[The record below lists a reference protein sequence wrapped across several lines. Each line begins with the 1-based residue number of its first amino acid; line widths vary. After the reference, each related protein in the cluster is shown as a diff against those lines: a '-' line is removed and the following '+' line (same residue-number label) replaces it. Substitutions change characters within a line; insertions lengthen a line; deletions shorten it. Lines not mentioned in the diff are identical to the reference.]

1 MRNFQTLKKTPEFD
15 SPTQVAPADLRTVL
29 DIKTSSQGAFI
40 ESLPFSGQDTTAG
53 SENELQVAVL
63 GTKENLDLAVTIED
77 SNYYKNLMRRAAR
90 GDTSRRTIIGLES
103 YLAEKKNN
111 VWENSWVRFPR
122 RVLNA
127 YSNNIFNA
135 DLKSDKTNPTSC
147 LRSDASKFMFT
158 RQGEDFIR
166 VPVSYMLKLAL
177 ADAVGSGAH
186 IHPLIRTTGERMLAH
201 FSNDNT
207 SPELFSFYPVSR
219 SGSASVGHEL
229 AKETSVRFL
238 FTQMLVAYA
247 EEKFLLREYGQQ
259 VRVFFSAS
267 PPVMQKQLNGCIS
280 DSFYRHLFM
289 NPCLSGWS
297 KGEEKH
303 GYMKLCHKVLS
314 RSQINGIAKLKEAG
328 IINSNLVTLPSS
340 SNISLANNGTHIS
353 IGSKKLGDLL
363 KNSASGFAPAHEKYM
378 GDLVIKIVEHFLCLF
393 PGTFSASPHRLN
405 FEDFHPEQA
414 LGFLPHEIDYTHLR
428 MIWRRWK
435 RKASIRIFGKSVT
448 PFGPVWLD
456 RLISRCF
463 LLKGDYIPDFR
474 LIDYFISLMST
485 HQSPALDG
493 IMGNGD
499 QLKNDLTQ
507 MGIFDTRMPL
517 YQLVRIREHA
527 QMGYS
532 GFEHRY
538 FSIFENLITDM
549 GPATDFE
556 NLITLLAYQY
566 VLDGSVD
573 HTMIPD
579 SPEIESER
587 RQIFFCSAID
597 LPTFFVK
604 TGTQNKFLTQIL
616 SRVKKTRQSRRY
628 PGYTRIHLKDY
639 KLALLDLIHHDGQG
653 LIENLNLK
661 GMMTDIES
669 RIRSPK
675 TDSTGGKLLN
685 KILAAEKSANPM
697 NIDGR
702 IFNEQAEQ
710 FYIETLRKQHI
721 MEGFNV
727 FTAAVSQSDFRQTP
741 EIETAVNAIFGAS
754 DPAKGVDETRQAFLT
769 QNPPLDEMINT
780 LFLMILFINHET
792 NRFDPKVK
800 GGAK

>member
-1 MRNFQTLKKTPEFD
+1 MTAKNFQTLKTEPVED
-15 SPTQVAPADLRTVL
+15 SRFKCDLAGL
-29 DIKTSSQGAFI
+29 GNMLNINTSSRDAFI
-40 ESLPFSGQDTTAG
+40 ASLPFSSIDTTAG
-53 SENELQVAVL
+53 SENELQVVVL
-63 GTKENLDLAVTIED
+63 GTKKNMDLAVTIEE

-90 GDTSRRTIIGLES
+90 GDTSRKTIIGLET
-103 YLAEKKNN
+103 YLDQKKNN

-127 YSNNIFNA
+127 YSNNVFNA
-135 DLKSDKTNPTSC
+135 DLKSDKTDPTSH

-158 RQGEDFIR
+158 RQGEEFIR
-166 VPVSYMLKLAL
+166 VPVSYLLKLAL
-177 ADAVGSGAH
+177 ADMVGSGAR
-186 IHPLIRTTGERMLAH
+186 IHSLIRTTGEQMLAH
-201 FSNDNT
+201 FLNDNT

-219 SGSASVGHEL
+219 SDSADVGHEL
-229 AKETSVRFL
+229 AKETSIRFL
-238 FTQMLVAYA
+238 FTQLLAAYA

-363 KNSASGFAPAHEKYM
+363 KDPGSGYTPVHEKYM

-393 PGTFSASPHRLN
+393 PGTFSASPYRLN

-435 RKASIRIFGKSVT
+435 RKASIHILGKSVT

-485 HQSPALDG
+485 YQSPALNG

-499 QLKNDLTQ
+499 QLKNDLAQ
-507 MGIFDTRMPL
+507 MGVFDTRMPL
-517 YQLVRIREHA
+517 YQLVRIREHGH
-527 QMGYS
+527 MGYT

-538 FSIFENLITDM
+538 FSIFENLMTDM
-549 GPATDFE
+549 GQATDLE
-556 NLITLLAYQY
+556 NLITMLAYQY
-566 VLDGSVD
+566 VLDGSID
-573 HTMIPD
+573 HSMIPD
-579 SPEIESER
+579 SPEVESER

-597 LPTFFVK
+597 LPTFFIK
-604 TGTQNKFLTQIL
+604 TRTQNKFLGRIL

-628 PGYTRIHLKDY
+628 SGYTRIHLKDY
-639 KLALLDLIHHDGQG
+639 KLALLDLIQTDGQG
-653 LIENLNLK
+653 LIENLGLK
-661 GMMTDIES
+661 GVITDIDS
-669 RIRSPK
+669 RIQSPG
-675 TDSTGGKLLN
+675 THSTGGKLLN
-685 KILAAEKSANPM
+685 KILASEKNSNPM
-697 NIDGR
+697 NINGR
-702 IFNEQAEQ
+702 IFNERAEQ

-721 MEGFNV
+721 MEGFHV
-727 FTAAVSQSDFRQTP
+727 FSNAVSHSDFRKSP
-741 EIETAVNAIFGAS
+741 EIETAVTAIFGAD

-769 QNPPLDEMINT
+769 GNPPMDKMMNT
-780 LFLMILFINHET
+780 LFLMILFTSHESK
-792 NRFDPKVK
+792 RFEPK
-800 GGAK
+800 